1 MKPFETDLLLP
12 VHPWWCC
19 RGC

>member
-12 VHPWWCC
+12 IHPWWCC